1 MTLYRQLLLFILI
14 LILTLFTVSWV
25 TRLQAT
31 KTYLQ
36 QQLQSHAQDTA
47 TSLGLTISAY
57 SAQDDIAAAETIINT
72 IFDRGYYRLIV
83 LKDLDGLIRVK
94 RSMEVALDTVPPWF
108 IHLVPLEPPRATAR
122 VMDGWFQAGTI
133 VVESHPGFAY
143 ISLWDTTVSMT
154 CWYLLL
160 AALACLAGGIGLR
173 LLLRPLARVE
183 DQARALSQR
192 RFEIQEPIPRT
203 RELRQV
209 VQAMNQM
216 TLRVKTMFEEQARTA
231 QQLRRQAYSDPLTRL
246 GNRRYLENQVVSR
259 TDRPGTEIRGTFL
272 LVHITGLRELNEKKG
287 FKAGDARIQ
296 TVADILRTGTED
308 IPGAA
313 VARLTG
319 GDFGVFLPDTG
330 LDEASQVA
338 DAICQRLWDLG
349 EKHHPLAGTGSIGG
363 VVFTK
368 KTSFSTLLAGA
379 DSAMQAASSKGPNQ
393 WVIRRIPSRTE
404 DLTRGRIG
412 WKKVLEQAIAEEDIV
427 LFGQACVALDDPQR
441 ILHREILARL
451 RKSDGG
457 LLRAEQFVPLTH
469 RLGLITRL
477 DRSVVEKAM
486 ALTRDEAGA
495 DQLAINI
502 SPVSLA
508 DRPFTNWLLARLEED
523 SRDRPRF
530 IFEFTEF
537 SAVRHLE
544 LLAELGRRIR
554 DLGHGYGI
562 DHFGQGFAN
571 FGYLKSLQP
580 DYVKIDR
587 AFTRELVSAGSDSH
601 FFIHSLCSVAHS
613 LGIAVHGEGVET
625 KDQHL
630 LLSGLSLDGLQGYYL
645 DHPRE
650 IA

>member
-31 KTYLQ
+31 RAYLQ

-57 SAQDDIAAAETIINT
+57 SAQDDMAAAETIINT

-83 LKDLDGLIRVK
+83 LKDMDGQVRIK
-94 RSMEVALDTVPPWF
+94 RSVEVTIDSVPPWF
-108 IHLVPLEPPRATAR
+108 IHLVPMEPPHATAK

-133 VVESHPGFAY
+133 LVESHPGFAY
-143 ISLWDTTVSMT
+143 SSLWDTTVSMT
-154 CWYLLL
+154 RWYLLL
-160 AALACLAGGIGLR
+160 GALACLVGGMGLR
-173 LLLRPLARVE
+173 LLLRPLAGVE

-192 RFEIQEPIPRT
+192 RFEIQETLPKT
-203 RELRQV
+203 RELRRV

-216 TLRVKTMFEEQARTA
+216 TQRLKSIFDEQARTA
-231 QQLRRQAYSDPLTRL
+231 QQLRRQAYSDPLTNL
-246 GNRRYLENQVVSR
+246 GNRRYLENQVASWM
-259 TDRPGTEIRGTFL
+259 DRPGTEIRGAFL
-272 LVHITGLRELNEKKG
+272 LVHITGLRELNEEKG
-287 FKAGDARIQ
+287 FQAGDARVQ
-296 TVADILRTGTED
+296 AVADILRARTGN

-330 LDEASQVA
+330 LDEASHVA
-338 DAICQRLWDLG
+338 DAICQRFWDLG
-349 EKHHPLAGTGSIGG
+349 AENQPLPDTGSIGG
-363 VVFTK
+363 VVFGR
-368 KTSFSTLLAGA
+368 KTSLSSLLAGA
-379 DSAMQAASSKGPNQ
+379 DSAQQAASEKGPNQ
-393 WVIRRIPSRTE
+393 WVIRRIPSRIE
-404 DLTRGRIG
+404 DVVRGRIG
-412 WKKVLEQAIAEEDIV
+412 WKKVLEQAIAEEAIV
-427 LFGQACVALDDPQR
+427 LFGQACVALNDPLR
-441 ILHREILARL
+441 VLHREILARL
-451 RKSDGG
+451 KERDGG
-457 LLRAEQFVPLTH
+457 VLRAEQFVPLAH

-477 DRSVVEKAM
+477 DRCVVEKTM
-486 ALTRDEAGA
+486 ALTREQAGA

-502 SPVSLA
+502 SPTSLA
-508 DRPFTNWLLARLEED
+508 DEPFRTWLLARLEVTD
-523 SRDRPRF
+523 RDNPRL

-537 SAVRHLE
+537 AAVRHLE

-625 KDQHL
+625 TDQHL
-630 LLSGLSLDGLQGYYL
+630 LLRGLSLDGLQGYHL
-645 DHPRE
+645 DQPRE